1 MLLQPIVGL
10 ETHSATPLIDE
21 VSIMQ
26 IPRGGGKF
34 SLCLA
39 IGMTLV
45 CCYSRA
51 DQQVSEPTTPP
62 NAASVTKERQA
73 VAESGPAEQVIWA
86 GSVAQRQIR
95 WTNRDI
101 YVDDQ
106 KLLSPYVQR
115 EFEVFVSD
123 LKKDIRPGEQMMAC
137 DYNLYFSIVSIVGP
151 LATLEERYGI
161 VCGKPSVGERFT
173 MVNLENRQRP
183 QADKLFDDSSAL
195 TDRVRLSD
203 YFEERTIL
211 EALLSAPLIREALKN
226 EEAQT
231 DPKTLAEVSSF
242 FEEHPAAIRSKGS
255 FFTLPSDFLSGFAF
269 DHLDNNLVSVRMS
282 LQPASEAERGLHVEL
297 ELLLPIPKSLEQ
309 ALRLAESRQE
319 GFLMKDAEQ
328 VGGNK
333 ITTFN
338 FKTPT

>member
-1 MLLQPIVGL
+1 
-10 ETHSATPLIDE
+10 
-21 VSIMQ
+21 MQ
-26 IPRGGGKF
+26 ITRGGGKF
-34 SLCLA
+34 SLCLVL
-39 IGMTLV
+39 GMTLV
-45 CCYSRA
+45 SCYSRA
-51 DQQVSEPTTPP
+51 DQQVPEPTSPS
-62 NAASVTKERQA
+62 NAASVTKEQQP
-73 VAESGPAEQVIWA
+73 VTESGNAEQVIWA
-86 GSVAQRQIR
+86 GGVAQRQIR

-115 EFEVFVSD
+115 VFEAYASE
-123 LKKDIRPGEQMMAC
+123 LKKDIRLGEQMMAC

-183 QADKLFDDSSAL
+183 KVDKLLDDSSAL

-203 YFEERTIL
+203 YFEERSIL
-211 EALLSAPLIREALKN
+211 KALLSAPLIRDALKN
-226 EEAQT
+226 EGAKK
-231 DPKTLAEVSSF
+231 DPETLAEVSSF
-242 FEEHPAAIRSKGS
+242 FEEHPAAIRSNGNL
-255 FFTLPSDFLSGFAF
+255 FTLPSEFLSSFAF
-269 DHLDNNLVSVRMS
+269 DHLDNNLVSVRTS

-338 FKTPT
+338 FKTPR